1 MFYHILHLHSSGRHS
16 EVMMTPEDFL
26 RSITPG
32 MQQPEHLGLDQ
43 GSNSK
48 IENSGLN
55 FWHEKH
61 LRIHFDSVT
70 VTEDICIHF
79 MKLIVGAS
87 SHNLGIFS
95 STTKS
100 QNVLY

>member
-1 MFYHILHLHSSGRHS
+1 MNIKPKVAFFFMDPIYYNSLFVLRSTKPKTYGTTRWVTLCVTYLHSGRHS

-48 IENSGLN
+48 IEN
-55 FWHEKH
+55 
-61 LRIHFDSVT
+61 
-70 VTEDICIHF
+70 
-79 MKLIVGAS
+79 
-87 SHNLGIFS
+87 
-95 STTKS
+95 
-100 QNVLY
+100 